1 MKKSI
6 FAIFPLVLM
15 LTGCPF
21 FCQFGDEIEIE
32 NVDLSI
38 TPIVIP
44 KDDVYTYVLE
54 ENINLNLTFKPD
66 FEKFEK
72 YRIILSIRKN
82 TENFYERERV
92 YDDYFIVEKEN
103 EIVNYENP
111 FYFNE
116 ADYAEAEEIIQNYTI
131 TPKKTGKFEI
141 NVYLEGYTKDLKDIN
156 KYTNNWCYIWN
167 IREP

>member
-1 MKKSI
+1 MKKLI
-6 FAIFPLVLM
+6 FVVFPLVLM

-38 TPIVIP
+38 TPMVIP

-72 YRIILSIRKN
+72 YRLILFFSEYEDNETDFYGEYFSVDDSIVKN
-82 TENFYERERV
+82 NRR
-92 YDDYFIVEKEN
+92 
-103 EIVNYENP
+103 
-111 FYFNE
+111 FYFDE
-116 ADYAEAEEIIQNYTI
+116 TDYKDEKEIIQSYKI
-131 TPKKTGKFEI
+131 TPIKAGKYDISIQFD
-141 NVYLEGYTKDLKDIN
+141 GYAKDEKDHN
-156 KYTNNWCYIWN
+156 TYRNERYYIWN